1 MMHDYMAIRG
11 NSTRACKARK
21 RKEFFKLTAVIG
33 AIVIL
38 VATVVWL
45 TTK

>member
-21 RKEFFKLTAVIG
+21 RKEFFKMAAVNTAR
-33 AIVIL
+33 IL
-38 VATVVWL
+38 VLAIIVL
-45 TTK
+45 ITTK